1 MITET
6 ITNVVDGKLKECEY
20 IYIYIYIYIKKS
32 KIQNIASINLMT
44 IHISNKGRILRKS

>member
-20 IYIYIYIYIKKS
+20 IYIYILKKAKY
-32 KIQNIASINLMT
+32 KILPAST
-44 IHISNKGRILRKS
+44 

>member
-20 IYIYIYIYIKKS
+20 IYIYIYIYILKKAKY
-32 KIQNIASINLMT
+32 KILPAST
-44 IHISNKGRILRKS
+44 

>member
-20 IYIYIYIYIKKS
+20 IYIHIYIYIYIY
-32 KIQNIASINLMT
+32 
-44 IHISNKGRILRKS
+44 